1 MTLLHDMKHD
11 KSCDLCLG
19 WEDGQRQDVPGEL
32 AGGAARL
39 EPHHGRESRGAGHP
53 GKQIFFGDMYKIFSR
68 SDLLAVSADGARP
81 GRGAAAGHVQAAAVG
96 RGGRRREEVRA
107 RVPRVQGE
115 QRRRHTHLQVAS

>member
-1 MTLLHDMKHD
+1 MTLFHDMKHD
-11 KSCDLCLG
+11 RVVTMTG

-32 AGGAARL
+32 AGGAARM

-53 GKQIFFGDMYKIFSR
+53 GKQIFLVTYKIFWR